1 MRNLPG
7 DERGIEGL
15 PLKLLILAIVMGI
28 SVPSILAMWSNVE
41 RVQIENHLESEM
53 DYLIIRIQ
61 QVYRSGPGNAMSVE
75 VNLKSG
81 LMTSIEY
88 VRLGDN
94 LSSEMRSTIRWKLS
108 GEAENTLLIEG
119 QIPVCGR
126 STDAFELNEGH
137 SSLYLEVKKKEEGL
151 VYVEISSQD

>member
-1 MRNLPG
+1 LRDLAE

-41 RVQIENHLESEM
+41 RVQIENRLESEM

-61 QVYRSGPGNAMSVE
+61 QVHRSGLGNAMSVE

-88 VRLGDN
+88 VRVGDN
-94 LSSEMRSTIRWKLS
+94 LSSQTRSTIRWKLS
-108 GEAENTLLIEG
+108 GEAENTLLIED

-126 STDAFELNEGH
+126 NTDAFELNEGH
-137 SSLYLEVKKKEEGL
+137 SSLYLEVKKKESGL

>member
-1 MRNLPG
+1 MRDLAG
-7 DERGIEGL
+7 DESGIEGL

-41 RVQIENHLESEM
+41 RVQIENRLESEM

-61 QVYRSGPGNAMSVE
+61 QVHRSGPGNAMSVE

-88 VRLGDN
+88 VRVGDN
-94 LSSEMRSTIRWKLS
+94 LGSQTRSTIRWKLY
-108 GEAENTLLIEG
+108 GEAENTLLIED

-126 STDAFELNEGH
+126 NTDAFELNEGH
-137 SSLYLEVKKKEEGL
+137 SSLYLEVKKKESGL